1 MSRTSTAAPK
11 SAGAGASAVP
21 VAAPGALAPDVNL
34 PESLG
39 YRVKKR
45 LLGQPLVNDELHG
58 EKLSNPTALGI
69 MGIDMISSSAY
80 GSEQMLTQLIPYFG
94 ALGFMLV
101 MPITGVILGML
112 ILLTLC
118 YRDVVSVYT
127 KAGGSYVV
135 ARDNFGPKIAQIAA
149 VALMIDYVVTV
160 AVQISAGTDAIASY
174 LAITFSVDIT
184 SWKLWITVAVVLLLC
199 YGNLRGVKEAGKL
212 FASPA
217 YVYIVLVGITLILG
231 VVQLATGTLHHATNA
246 HDTSSYGGIVQV
258 GGHTNFLLTA
268 GAALALLRGFANGG
282 SSLTGLEAVSNGI
295 SVFKKPAGAN
305 ARKTLTAMSVI
316 LGSLV
321 LGISILAW
329 QMKTYPYTNGAP
341 TVLAQITHLVWGKNA
356 VGSVMITLVQIATAL
371 ILYTGGNTSF
381 SGFPF
386 LVSYVADDSFLPRQ
400 LRTRGHRLAFS
411 NGIIVL
417 TILSLVLI
425 VAMGGNLTKL
435 VSLYAIGVF
444 TGFVMAATGL
454 FKYHWIRNEPRRTWK
469 LFVNGSAAVC
479 SLAVVLIFAV
489 TKFTEGAWLVV
500 VVFPPA
506 VFGLIQL
513 NKRYR
518 READALAN
526 TPASALLP
534 TRTETSVMV
543 LVDSV
548 DLAVI
553 KTLRYA
559 RSLRP
564 TELRAVH
571 LMVDNVYAEQLRNQ
585 WDASQAAD
593 IPLEIIEVPDRR
605 IRRAA
610 MELAARETSDNYE
623 VTVLLP
629 RRTYSPVAGRLLHDR
644 TADRLAEVLS
654 TLPHVVATIVPFDV
668 VEAIEELELAEKGR
682 KSKVREA
689 EGTGA
694 AKPRST
700 KKMLLDA
707 ECANIPDPGHGV
719 PVPLT
724 PIGTVQWRQR
734 AAVEGR
740 IRSVAVSPVKG
751 SPALEAELYDS
762 SGGITLV
769 FYGRRSIPGIE
780 PGASMRV
787 EGMVGEMEGHLAM
800 ANPTYKLL
808 PREYGDDE

>member
-1 MSRTSTAAPK
+1 MVSTTARPQPPAPK
-11 SAGAGASAVP
+11 AT
-21 VAAPGALAPDVNL
+21 VAAPGALAAHVNL
-34 PESLG
+34 PESLR

-45 LLGQPLVNDELHG
+45 ILGKPLVNDELHG
-58 EKLSNPTALGI
+58 EKLNNPTALGV

-112 ILLTLC
+112 ILLTFC

-135 ARDNFGPKIAQIAA
+135 ARDNFGPRIAQIAA
-149 VALMIDYVVTV
+149 VALMIDYIVTV

-184 SWKLWITVAVVLLLC
+184 SWKLWITIVVVLLLC

-217 YVYIVLVGITLILG
+217 YVYILLVGLTLILG
-231 VVQLATGTLHHATNA
+231 MVQLASGNLHHAANA
-246 HDTSSYGGIVQV
+246 HDTGYGGVVNV
-258 GGHTNFLLTA
+258 GGHTDFLLTG
-268 GAALALLRGFANGG
+268 GAVLALLRGFANGG
-282 SSLTGLEAVSNGI
+282 SSLTGLEAVSNGV
-295 SVFKKPAGAN
+295 SVFRKPTGIN

-316 LGSLV
+316 LGTLV
-321 LGISILAW
+321 LGVSILAW
-329 QMKTYPYTNGAP
+329 QMKTYPYAEGAP
-341 TVLAQITHLVWGKNA
+341 TVLAQVTHLVWGKNA
-356 VGSVMITLVQIATAL
+356 AGSVMITLVQIATAL

-386 LVSYVADDSFLPRQ
+386 LVSYVAEDSFLPRQ

-444 TGFVMAATGL
+444 TGFVMAAAGL
-454 FKYHWIRNEPRRTWK
+454 FKYHWIRDEPRRTWK

-506 VFGLIQL
+506 VWGLIQL

-518 READALAN
+518 RESDALAN
-526 TPASALLP
+526 TPASASLP
-534 TRTETSVMV
+534 TRTQTSILV

-548 DLAVI
+548 DVAVI

-564 TELRAVH
+564 TKIRAVH
-571 LMVDNVYAEQLRNQ
+571 LMVDNVYAEQLRTQ
-585 WDASQAAD
+585 WDGSQAAD

-605 IRRAA
+605 IRRAS
-610 MELAARETSDNYE
+610 MELAAREAADGYE

-629 RRTYSPVAGRLLHDR
+629 RRTYAPITGRLLHDR
-644 TADRLAEVLS
+644 TADRLAQVLS

-668 VEAIEELELAEKGR
+668 VEAIEELEAVEKGR
-682 KSKVREA
+682 AIKPK
-689 EGTGA
+689 EGDDVA
-694 AKPRST
+694 AMPRST

-707 ECANIPDPGHGV
+707 ECSTIPAAHGA
-719 PVPLT
+719 PAELRE
-724 PIGTVQWRQR
+724 IGSVRWRER

-740 IRSVAVSPVKG
+740 VRSVSVSPVKG
-751 SPALEAELYDS
+751 SPALEAVLYDA
-762 SGGITLV
+762 SGGISLV

-780 PGASMRV
+780 PGALMRV

-808 PREYGDDE
+808 PREGVDEAE

>member
-1 MSRTSTAAPK
+1 
-11 SAGAGASAVP
+11 
-21 VAAPGALAPDVNL
+21 
-34 PESLG
+34 
-39 YRVKKR
+39 
-45 LLGQPLVNDELHG
+45 
-58 EKLSNPTALGI
+58 
-69 MGIDMISSSAY
+69 
-80 GSEQMLTQLIPYFG
+80 
-94 ALGFMLV
+94 
-101 MPITGVILGML
+101 
-112 ILLTLC
+112 
-118 YRDVVSVYT
+118 
-127 KAGGSYVV
+127 
-135 ARDNFGPKIAQIAA
+135 
-149 VALMIDYVVTV
+149 
-160 AVQISAGTDAIASY
+160 
-174 LAITFSVDIT
+174 
-184 SWKLWITVAVVLLLC
+184 VVLLLC
-199 YGNLRGVKEAGKL
+199 YGNLRGVKEAGRL

-217 YVYIVLVGITLILG
+217 YVYILLVGLTLALG
-231 VVQLATGTLHHATNA
+231 VGQLVAGDLHHATNA
-246 HDTSSYGGIVQV
+246 HDASYGGVVQV
-258 GGHTNFLLTA
+258 GGHTSWVLTA

-295 SVFKKPAGAN
+295 SVFKKPAGPN

-329 QMKTYPYTNGAP
+329 QMKTYPYSNGAP

-356 VGSVMITLVQIATAL
+356 VGGVMITLVQIATAL

-417 TILSLVLI
+417 TVLSLVLI
-425 VAMGGNLTKL
+425 VAMDGNLTKL

-454 FKYHWIRNEPRRTWK
+454 FKYHWIRDEPRRAWK

-518 READALAN
+518 REAEALDKA
-526 TPASALLP
+526 PASAELP
-534 TRTETSVMV
+534 MRTQTSVLV

-564 TELRAVH
+564 TEIRAVH
-571 LMVDNVYAEQLRNQ
+571 LLVDNVYAEQLRNQ
-585 WDASQAAD
+585 WDGSQAAD

-610 MELAARETSDNYE
+610 MELAARETAEGYE

-629 RRTYSPVAGRLLHDR
+629 RRTYSPVVGRLLHDR

-682 KSKVREA
+682 KPKAREG
-689 EGTGA
+689 ELGGA
-694 AKPRST
+694 ATPRST

-707 ECANIPDPGHGV
+707 ECSTVPDTQHDGASIEV
-719 PVPLT
+719 R
-724 PIGTVQWRQR
+724 PISTAQWRQR
-734 AAVEGR
+734 AAVQGR
-740 IRSVAVSPVKG
+740 VRSVAVSPVKG

-780 PGASMRV
+780 PGALMRV

-800 ANPTYKLL
+800 ANPTYRLL
-808 PREYGDDE
+808 PREHGEDE

>member
-1 MSRTSTAAPK
+1 MSGTSTARPK
-11 SAGAGASAVP
+11 PP
-21 VAAPGALAPDVNL
+21 VAAPGALAADVNL

-45 LLGQPLVNDELHG
+45 ILGKPLVNDELHG

-69 MGIDMISSSAY
+69 MGIDMISSSSY

-94 ALGFMLV
+94 VLGFMLL

-112 ILLTLC
+112 ILLTFC

-135 ARDNFGPKIAQIAA
+135 ARDNFGPRIAQIAA
-149 VALMIDYVVTV
+149 VALMIDYIVTV
-160 AVQISAGTDAIASY
+160 AVQVSAGTDAIASY
-174 LAITFSVDIT
+174 LAISFQKDI
-184 SWKLWITVAVVLLLC
+184 SSEKLWITVAVVLLLC

-212 FASPA
+212 FATPA
-217 YVYIVLVGITLILG
+217 YIYIVLVG
-231 VVQLATGTLHHATNA
+231 GTLLLGLGQLLTGNLSHATNA
-246 HDTSSYGGIVQV
+246 HDTNYGGVVPI
-258 GGHTNFLLTA
+258 GTHTEWALTA
-268 GAALALLRGFANGG
+268 GAVLWLLRGFANGG

-295 SVFKKPAGAN
+295 SVFRKPTGRN
-305 ARKTLTAMSVI
+305 ARVTLTTMSVI
-316 LGSLV
+316 LGCLV
-321 LGISILAW
+321 LGVSIMAW
-329 QMKTYPYTNGAP
+329 QMKTYPYSDGAP
-341 TVLAQITHLVWGKNA
+341 TVLAQITHLIWGNNVFGTA
-356 VGSVMITLVQIATAL
+356 MITVVQIATAL

-386 LVSYVADDSFLPRQ
+386 LVSYVAEDSFLPRQ

-444 TGFVMAATGL
+444 TGFVMAAAGL
-454 FKYHWIRNEPRRTWK
+454 FKYHWVRDEPARAWK
-469 LFVNGSAAVC
+469 LFVNGSAFVC

-506 VFGLIQL
+506 VWGLIQL
-513 NKRYR
+513 NRRYR
-518 READALAN
+518 RESEALAN
-526 TPASALLP
+526 TPASASLP
-534 TRTETSVMV
+534 TRTQTSILV

-548 DLAVI
+548 DLAVV

-564 TELRAVH
+564 TEIRAVH
-571 LMVDNVYAEQLRNQ
+571 LMVDNVYAEQLRRQ

-605 IRRAA
+605 IRRAS
-610 MELAARETSDNYE
+610 MELAAREAAEGFE
-623 VTVLLP
+623 VTALLP
-629 RRTYSPVAGRLLHDR
+629 RRTYSPIVGRLLHDR

-668 VEAIEELELAEKGR
+668 VEAIEELEAVEKGHKAR
-682 KSKVREA
+682 PK
-689 EGTGA
+689 EGDDVA

-707 ECANIPDPGHGV
+707 ECAGAPDRDPSTPMQV
-719 PVPLT
+719 R
-724 PIGTVQWRQR
+724 PIGAVRWRER

-740 IRSVAVSPVKG
+740 VRSVSVSPVKG
-751 SPALEAELYDS
+751 SPALEAELYDA

-780 PGASMRV
+780 PGAKMRV
-787 EGMVGEMEGHLAM
+787 EGMIGEMEGHLAM

-808 PREYGDDE
+808 PREGQDEEG

>member
-1 MSRTSTAAPK
+1 MSKTSTARPK
-11 SAGAGASAVP
+11 PP
-21 VAAPGALAPDVNL
+21 VAAPGALAADIDL

-45 LLGQPLVNDELHG
+45 ILGKPLVNDELHG

-112 ILLTLC
+112 ILLTFC

-135 ARDNFGPKIAQIAA
+135 ARDNFGPRIAQVAA
-149 VALMIDYVVTV
+149 VALMIDYIVTV

-174 LAITFSVDIT
+174 LAITFSMDIT
-184 SWKLWITVAVVLLLC
+184 SWKLWITIGVVLLLC

-217 YVYIVLVGITLILG
+217 YVYIGLVGLTLLIG
-231 VVQLATGTLHHATNA
+231 IGQLVTGNLHHATNA
-246 HDTSSYGGIVQV
+246 HDGRYGGVINI
-258 GGHTNFLLTA
+258 GGHTSFLLTA
-268 GAALALLRGFANGG
+268 GAVLALLRGFANGG

-295 SVFKKPAGAN
+295 SVFRKPTGRN
-305 ARKTLTAMSVI
+305 ARVTLTTMSAI

-321 LGISILAW
+321 LGVSILAW
-329 QMKTYPYTNGAP
+329 QMKTYPYSEGAP
-341 TVLAQITHLVWGKNA
+341 TVLAQITHLVWGHNA
-356 VGSVMITLVQIATAL
+356 IGSVMITLVQIATAL

-386 LVSYVADDSFLPRQ
+386 LVSYVAEDSFLPRQ

-417 TILSLVLI
+417 TTLSLVLI
-425 VAMGGNLTKL
+425 VATRGSLTKL

-444 TGFVMAATGL
+444 TGFVMAAAGL
-454 FKYHWIRNEPRRTWK
+454 FKYHWVRDEPARSWK
-469 LFVNGSAAVC
+469 LFVNGSAAIC
-479 SLAVVLIFAV
+479 STAVVLIFAV

-506 VFGLIQL
+506 VWGLIQL
-513 NKRYR
+513 NRRYR
-518 READALAN
+518 REAEALAN
-526 TPASALLP
+526 TPASASLP
-534 TRTETSVMV
+534 TRTQTSILV

-548 DLAVI
+548 DLAVV

-564 TELRAVH
+564 AEVRAVH
-571 LMVDNVYAEQLRNQ
+571 LMVDNVYAEVLRKR
-585 WDASQAAD
+585 WDSSQAAD
-593 IPLEIIEVPDRR
+593 IPLEVIEVPDRR

-610 MELAARETSDNYE
+610 MELAAREAAEGFE

-629 RRTYSPVAGRLLHDR
+629 RRTYSPIVGRMLHDR

-668 VEAIEELELAEKGR
+668 VEAIEELEAVEKGLAV
-682 KSKVREA
+682 KPKDGDEVLA
-689 EGTGA
+689 T
-694 AKPRST
+694 PRST

-707 ECANIPDPGHGV
+707 ECAAVPDAHTGV
-719 PVPLT
+719 PVEVQ
-724 PIGTVQWRQR
+724 PIGSVRWRER

-740 IRSVAVSPVKG
+740 VRSVSVSPVKG
-751 SPALEAELYDS
+751 SPALEAELYDA
-762 SGGITLV
+762 SGGISLV

-780 PGASMRV
+780 PGAKMRV
-787 EGMVGEMEGHLAM
+787 EGMVGEMAGHLAM

-808 PREYGDDE
+808 PREGQDEEE

>member
-1 MSRTSTAAPK
+1 MGHTPMGSTTARPK
-11 SAGAGASAVP
+11 PPVQEAT
-21 VAAPGALAPDVNL
+21 VAAPGALAADVNL

-45 LLGQPLVNDELHG
+45 ILGKPLVNDELHG
-58 EKLSNPTALGI
+58 EKLNNPTALGI

-80 GSEQMLTQLIPYFG
+80 GSEQMLTQLLPYFG
-94 ALGFMLV
+94 TLSFMLV

-135 ARDNFGPKIAQIAA
+135 ARDNFGPRIAQIAA
-149 VALMIDYVVTV
+149 VALMIDYIVTV

-184 SWKLWITVAVVLLLC
+184 SWKLWITVIVVLLLC

-217 YVYIVLVGITLILG
+217 YVYIGLVGLTLALG
-231 VVQLATGTLHHATNA
+231 VVQLATGNLHHASNA
-246 HDTSSYGGIVQV
+246 HDTSYGGVIGIGDHTSWVLT
-258 GGHTNFLLTA
+258 GGA
-268 GAALALLRGFANGG
+268 VLALLRGFANGG
-282 SSLTGLEAVSNGI
+282 SSLTGLEAVSNGV
-295 SVFKKPAGAN
+295 SVFRKPNGVN
-305 ARKTLTAMSVI
+305 ARKTLTAVSII
-316 LGSLV
+316 LGTLV
-321 LGISILAW
+321 LGVSILAW
-329 QMKTYPYTNGAP
+329 QMKTYPYAEGAP
-341 TVLAQITHLVWGKNA
+341 TVLAQVTHLVWGKNA
-356 VGSVMITLVQIATAL
+356 VGGVMITLVQIATAL

-386 LVSYVADDSFLPRQ
+386 LVSYVAEDSFLPRQ

-417 TILSLVLI
+417 TTLSLVLI

-435 VSLYAIGVF
+435 ISLYAIGVF
-444 TGFVMAATGL
+444 TGFVMAAAGL
-454 FKYHWIRNEPRRTWK
+454 FKYHWIRDEPRRTWK

-506 VFGLIQL
+506 VWGLIQL

-518 READALAN
+518 RESEALAN
-526 TPASALLP
+526 TPASASLP
-534 TRTETSVMV
+534 TRTRTSILV

-548 DLAVI
+548 DVAVI

-564 TELRAVH
+564 TEIRAVH
-571 LMVDNVYAEQLRNQ
+571 LMVDNVYAEQLRKQ
-585 WDASQAAD
+585 WDGSQAAD

-610 MELAARETSDNYE
+610 MELAAREAAEGYE
-623 VTVLLP
+623 VTALLP
-629 RRTYSPVAGRLLHDR
+629 RRTYAPVTGRLLHDR
-644 TADRLAEVLS
+644 TADRLAQVLS

-668 VEAIEELELAEKGR
+668 VEAIEELVAAEKGR
-682 KSKVREA
+682 AVRPK
-689 EGTGA
+689 EGDDVA

-707 ECANIPDPGHGV
+707 EC
-719 PVPLT
+719 
-724 PIGTVQWRQR
+724 GTVPAAHGTPPELREIGSVRWRER

-740 IRSVAVSPVKG
+740 VRSVSVSPVKG
-751 SPALEAELYDS
+751 SPALEAELYDA
-762 SGGITLV
+762 SGGISLV

-780 PGASMRV
+780 PGALMRV
-787 EGMVGEMEGHLAM
+787 EGMVGEMAGHLAM
-800 ANPTYKLL
+800 ANPTYRLL
-808 PREYGDDE
+808 PREGLDEAE